1 MCCQQAL
8 EAALPES
15 ADNLMS
21 LIMRHT
27 AAGPPARFAAAQ
39 LLTIAAKCTVGWP
52 QYQSTGTKAVN
63 VISLMRV
70 HYAWTLAETGIVATV
85 CCRL

>member
-1 MCCQQAL
+1 MHQADDLRMLLCQVL

-15 ADNLMS
+15 ADDLMG

-39 LLTIAAKCTVGWP
+39 LLTIAAKCMVSSHTYRIV
-52 QYQSTGTKAVN
+52 V
-63 VISLMRV
+63 
-70 HYAWTLAETGIVATV
+70 LATAGSA
-85 CCRL
+85 